1 MLNSNSLIKTF
12 IKLCSIPSPSGKERE
27 IADFVLSKIKNKV
40 DEIFVDKVGNIYL
53 KILGKNNKFL
63 LFSAH
68 LDTVEPAGK
77 QRIFIEKDVIKGEGK
92 YVLGGDNKV
101 ALAAILDFIENFD
114 RKKAF
119 NNLEVIFSVK
129 EETEGSLRHFP
140 KNKIKAKHALVADVS
155 LPIGKVMTS
164 GSYVGGYA
172 INISFA
178 GGHVRLLE
186 NDIGHPLNF
195 FINFVKKIPF
205 GKINKETI
213 VNISKI
219 RMGESFN
226 SIPSLLYFSGEI
238 RTYDKK
244 TYENFFKKIKTI
256 TPILDKKFNTRSKLE
271 LYPYCLG
278 YKLKD
283 KDLLAIKK
291 VFQKLK
297 IKFEPIKSY
306 SVGDFSIL
314 NEWGIKTVNIGN
326 GNIDT
331 HTVFEKVPVSSLL
344 LLRKIFEDY
353 YFGFN

>member
-1 MLNSNSLIKTF
+1 MKDNPLVKTF
-12 IKLCSIPSPSGKERE
+12 IQLCSIPSPSGKEKK
-27 IADFVLSKIKNKV
+27 IADFVLTRVKDKV
-40 DEIFVDKVGNIYL
+40 DEVFVDKVGNIYL
-53 KILGKNNKFL
+53 KILGKNRKFL
-63 LFSAH
+63 LYCAH
-68 LDTVEPAGK
+68 LDTVEPAGEQK
-77 QRIFIEKDVIKGEGK
+77 IFVEKDFIKGEGK

-101 ALAAILDFIENFD
+101 AVAVILDFIENFD

-129 EETEGSLRHFP
+129 EETEGGLRYFP
-140 KNKIKAKHALVADVS
+140 KEKIQAKHALVADLS

-172 INISFA
+172 INVSFS

-186 NDIGHPLNF
+186 NNIGHPLNF

-205 GKINKETI
+205 GKINKDTI
-213 VNISKI
+213 VNISKVK
-219 RMGESFN
+219 MGESFN

-238 RTYDKK
+238 RTYNKK
-244 TYENFFKKIKTI
+244 TYENFFKKIKTL
-256 TPILDKKFNTRSKLE
+256 TPILDKKFNTQSQLE

-283 KDLLAIKK
+283 KDLFIIKK

-297 IKFEPIKSY
+297 IKFKPIRSY

-314 NEWGIKTVNIGN
+314 NEWGIKTINIAN
-326 GNIDT
+326 GNIDA
-331 HTVFEKVPVSSLL
+331 HTVYEKVPVSSLF
-344 LLRKIFEDY
+344 LLRKIFEEY
-353 YFGFN
+353 YFSF